1 MNTKSKVAI
10 YCRLSEED
18 RNKQHETDD
27 SNSIQNQ
34 KSMLIQYVLEQGWEV
49 YNIYSDDDY
58 TGSDRRRPEFNKL
71 LNDAEHRKFDIILC
85 KTQSRFTRELELVEK
100 YIHGLFPI
108 WGIRFISI
116 VDNADTANKGNK
128 KSRQI
133 NGLVNE
139 WYLEDMSENIRSVL
153 TDRRKNGFHIGAFAL
168 YGYKK
173 DPEQKGHLIIDE
185 EAAAVVREVF
195 TLFSQGY
202 GKTAIARMLND
213 RGIPNPTEY
222 KRLHGLRYKQ
232 PTRKNSTL
240 WKYFAISDMLTNE
253 IYIGNMVQGKYGSV
267 SYKTKQNKPR
277 PKEEWYRVEGTHE
290 PIIDRELWDRVQS
303 MVAEKAKPFT
313 VGTIGLFARKARCM
327 NCGYTMRSNKQTDGR
342 HYLQCSNRHV
352 AKDAC
357 IGSFISVKKLEQ
369 AVISELN
376 KLSQEYLDKDELEQ
390 NVEFHSNVKEKKTAL
405 ETQLATY
412 QKKIEEDAKVIRE
425 LYLDKVKGILSEN
438 DFLNLSK
445 DFTND
450 RERLEKLVIE
460 TQKQLDVIE
469 RKIQTGDNRRQ
480 LIEQYTNLEHL
491 DRETVETLIDYI
503 LVGKRIP
510 GTRNVPIEI
519 HWNFY
524 LTLLCCTYAV
534 APSAARSS

>member
-1 MNTKSKVAI
+1 MMNTKSKVAI

-153 TDRRKNGFHIGAFAL
+153 ADRRKNGFHIGAFAL

-327 NCGYTMRSNKQTDGR
+327 SCGYTMRSNKQTDGR

-390 NVEFHSNVKEKKTAL
+390 NVEFHSNVKEKK
-405 ETQLATY
+405 
-412 QKKIEEDAKVIRE
+412 
-425 LYLDKVKGILSEN
+425 
-438 DFLNLSK
+438 
-445 DFTND
+445 
-450 RERLEKLVIE
+450 
-460 TQKQLDVIE
+460 
-469 RKIQTGDNRRQ
+469 
-480 LIEQYTNLEHL
+480 
-491 DRETVETLIDYI
+491 
-503 LVGKRIP
+503 
-510 GTRNVPIEI
+510 
-519 HWNFY
+519 
-524 LTLLCCTYAV
+524 LL
-534 APSAARSS
+534 

>member
-1 MNTKSKVAI
+1 
-10 YCRLSEED
+10 
-18 RNKQHETDD
+18 
-27 SNSIQNQ
+27 
-34 KSMLIQYVLEQGWEV
+34 
-49 YNIYSDDDY
+49 
-58 TGSDRRRPEFNKL
+58 
-71 LNDAEHRKFDIILC
+71 
-85 KTQSRFTRELELVEK
+85 
-100 YIHGLFPI
+100 
-108 WGIRFISI
+108 
-116 VDNADTANKGNK
+116 
-128 KSRQI
+128 
-133 NGLVNE
+133 
-139 WYLEDMSENIRSVL
+139 
-153 TDRRKNGFHIGAFAL
+153 
-168 YGYKK
+168 
-173 DPEQKGHLIIDE
+173 
-185 EAAAVVREVF
+185 
-195 TLFSQGY
+195 
-202 GKTAIARMLND
+202 
-213 RGIPNPTEY
+213 
-222 KRLHGLRYKQ
+222 
-232 PTRKNSTL
+232 
-240 WKYFAISDMLTNE
+240 
-253 IYIGNMVQGKYGSV
+253 
-267 SYKTKQNKPR
+267 
-277 PKEEWYRVEGTHE
+277 
-290 PIIDRELWDRVQS
+290 
-303 MVAEKAKPFT
+303 
-313 VGTIGLFARKARCM
+313 
-327 NCGYTMRSNKQTDGR
+327 MRSNKQTDGR

-510 GTRNVPIEI
+510 GTRNVPI
-519 HWNFY
+519 
-524 LTLLCCTYAV
+524 
-534 APSAARSS
+534 

>member
-1 MNTKSKVAI
+1 MQI
-10 YCRLSEED
+10 P
-18 RNKQHETDD
+18 
-27 SNSIQNQ
+27 
-34 KSMLIQYVLEQGWEV
+34 LI
-49 YNIYSDDDY
+49 
-58 TGSDRRRPEFNKL
+58 
-71 LNDAEHRKFDIILC
+71 
-85 KTQSRFTRELELVEK
+85 
-100 YIHGLFPI
+100 
-108 WGIRFISI
+108 
-116 VDNADTANKGNK
+116 KGNK

-519 HWNFY
+519 HWNF
-524 LTLLCCTYAV
+524 
-534 APSAARSS
+534 